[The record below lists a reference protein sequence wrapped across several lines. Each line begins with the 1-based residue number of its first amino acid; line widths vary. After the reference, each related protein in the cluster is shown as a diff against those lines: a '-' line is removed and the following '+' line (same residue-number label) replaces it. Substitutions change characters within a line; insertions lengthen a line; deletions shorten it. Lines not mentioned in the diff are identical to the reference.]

1 MNDLPNKPNVA
12 LWSMSASFTIQPQ
25 KPITQRPSTPQQ
37 GPWWARPMNS
47 QSARCALAKQII
59 KDCEIARIVETGTFF
74 GTTTEFFATFGLP
87 VVTVEL
93 NPAHAAQSRERL
105 KALKNVRLLEMDSIS
120 ALRELLH
127 DRSDRSV
134 PTLFYLDAH
143 WEKHLPLRDEA
154 ELAVSNF
161 PKAVLLIDDFKVPG
175 DPGYSFDDY
184 GPGKRLDLDYLRA
197 SNLPKLTVYFPS
209 TPSHR
214 EDGARRGCVVATADP
229 EIAAI
234 LDRIALLR
242 RWAE

>member
-25 KPITQRPSTPQQ
+25 RPITQRTPTPQQ
-37 GPWWARPMNS
+37 RPWWARPMNS

-59 KDCEIARIVETGTFF
+59 KDCEIARIIETGTFF
-74 GTTTEFFATFGLP
+74 GTTTEFFAAFGLP

-105 KALKNVRLLEMDSIS
+105 KTLKNVRLLEMDSIS
-120 ALRELLH
+120 AMQELVH

-143 WEKHLPLRDEA
+143 WEKHLPLRAEA

-161 PKAVLLIDDFKVPG
+161 PQAVLMIDDFKVSD

-197 SNLPKLTVYFPS
+197 SNLPELTVYFPS

-214 EDGARRGCVVATADP
+214 EDGARRGCVVATANP
-229 EIAAI
+229 EMAAI
-234 LDRIALLR
+234 LDQIALLR

>member
-25 KPITQRPSTPQQ
+25 KPITQRTSAPQQ
-37 GPWWARPMNS
+37 KPWWARPMNS

-161 PKAVLLIDDFKVPG
+161 PKAVLMIDDFKVSD

-197 SNLPKLTVYFPS
+197 SNLPELTVYFPS

-214 EDGARRGCVVATADP
+214 EDGARRGCVVATANP
-229 EIAAI
+229 EMAAI

>member
-1 MNDLPNKPNVA
+1 MNDPPNKPKVA
-12 LWSMSASFTIQPQ
+12 LWSMSASFTLQPQ
-25 KPITQRPSTPQQ
+25 APIAQRRPTAPPQ
-37 GPWWARPMNS
+37 PWWARPMNS

-59 KDCEIARIVETGTFF
+59 KDCRIARIIETGTFY
-74 GTTTEFFATFGLP
+74 GTTTEFFAAFGLP

-93 NPAHAAQSRERL
+93 NPAHAAKSRERL
-105 KALKNVRLLEMDSIS
+105 KSLKNVRLLEMDSIS
-120 ALRELLH
+120 ALRELVH
-127 DRSDRSV
+127 DRDDRSA

-143 WEKHLPLRDEA
+143 WEQHLPLRAEA

-161 PKAVLLIDDFKVPG
+161 PNAVLMIDDFKVPG

-197 SNLPKLTVYFPS
+197 SNLPALTVYFPS

-214 EDGARRGCVVATADP
+214 EDGARRGCVVATANP

-242 RWAE
+242 RWAG

>member
-25 KPITQRPSTPQQ
+25 KPITQRTSAPQQ
-37 GPWWARPMNS
+37 KPWWARPMNS
-47 QSARCALAKQII
+47 QSARCALTKQII
-59 KDCEIARIVETGTFF
+59 KDCKIARIIETGTFF
-74 GTTTEFFATFGLP
+74 GTTTEFFAAFGLP

-105 KALKNVRLLEMDSIS
+105 KTLKNVRLLEMDSIS
-120 ALRELLH
+120 ALRELAH

-143 WEKHLPLRDEA
+143 WEKHLPLCAEA

-161 PKAVLLIDDFKVPG
+161 PKAVLMIDDFKVPG
-175 DPGYSFDDY
+175 DPGYTFDDY

-197 SNLPKLTVYFPS
+197 SNLPELTVYFPS

-214 EDGARRGCVVATADP
+214 EDGARRGCVVVTANP

-242 RWAE
+242 RWAG

>member
-25 KPITQRPSTPQQ
+25 RPITQRTPTPQQ
-37 GPWWARPMNS
+37 RPWWARPMNS

-59 KDCEIARIVETGTFF
+59 KDCEIARIIETGTFF
-74 GTTTEFFATFGLP
+74 GTTTEFFAAFGLP

-105 KALKNVRLLEMDSIS
+105 KTLKNVRLLEMDSIS
-120 ALRELLH
+120 AMQELVH

-143 WEKHLPLRDEA
+143 WEKHLPLRAEA

-161 PKAVLLIDDFKVPG
+161 PQAVLMIDDFKVSD

-197 SNLPKLTVYFPS
+197 SNLPELTVYFPS

-214 EDGARRGCVVATADP
+214 EDGARRGCVVATANP
-229 EIAAI
+229 EMAAI